1 MTYVHRKDQTL
12 ALENLSFSV
21 TEKEFLCILGPSGCG
36 KSTALRL
43 IAGFVRPDSGE
54 VRVDGQL
61 VSRPGADRGVVF
73 QRYNLFPWKRVRQN
87 IEFGLRMRAVSKTQR
102 NEVVSQY
109 LEEMKLT
116 EFADSYPF
124 MLSAGMQQRVGL
136 ARAYANN
143 PDILLMDEPFASLDA
158 QSATR
163 MRELLLRVWSG
174 NPRTIVFVTHDV
186 DEAMGLGDRVLVFS
200 HRPGRVRQIFEI
212 DLPRPR
218 PHDVFENHRYMEL
231 RKGIMESVLD
241 AEKDANSRISV
252 FD

>member
-124 MLSAGMQQRVGL
+124 MLS
-136 ARAYANN
+136 
-143 PDILLMDEPFASLDA
+143 
-158 QSATR
+158 
-163 MRELLLRVWSG
+163 G